1 MAAELDDDQVLLR
14 AWASGDGAAGDRLVR
29 RHFDSLWG
37 FFWNKVADRPEDL
50 VQRTFLLCLERHER
64 IRTSASFRGFL
75 FGVARRVLFK
85 HYDALA
91 RQRLDVSVG
100 EATIEALSG
109 SPSQALALREEQKL
123 LLAALR
129 RIPVDFQITLELFYW
144 EGSSIEEI
152 AQTLDVRPGTVKS
165 RLNRAR
171 GMLKDALASLDVQS
185 ELRMTTLEN
194 LEQWARSLRRVLSP
208 E

>member
-1 MAAELDDDQVLLR
+1 M
-14 AWASGDGAAGDRLVR
+14 VR
-29 RHFDSLWG
+29 RHFDKLWG

-64 IRTSASFRGFL
+64 IRPTASFRGFL

-85 HYDALA
+85 HYDAEA
-91 RQRLDVSVG
+91 RQRLNVPVG
-100 EATIEALSG
+100 DATIEALSG
-109 SPSQALALREEQKL
+109 SPSQQIAMREEQKL

-129 RIPVDFQITLELFYW
+129 RIPIDFQLTLELFYW
-144 EGSSIEEI
+144 EGASVVEI
-152 AQTLDVRPGTVKS
+152 AEVLEVRPGTVKS

-171 GMLKDALASLDVQS
+171 GMLKDALASLDVSS
-185 ELRMTTLEN
+185 ELRQTTMGN
-194 LEQWARSLRRVLSP
+194 LDQWARSLRRALRP